1 MRGRGPSDPVSGSPL
16 RRVMAGVAG
25 AAGLIAVLTVVSRVL
40 GFGRW
45 MVQSA
50 TVGPTAVG
58 DAYAAANTL
67 PNVLY
72 EVVAGGALAGVVVPL
87 LAAPIARRMRD
98 DVDRIAS
105 ALMTWALV
113 VLVPVGI
120 LVALL
125 ARPLTS
131 LLPIPAGTDPAAVED
146 VTTYFLIVFSPQV
159 PLYGVGIV
167 LTGVLQAHRRFLAPA
182 LAPIASTLV
191 VVVSYLAFGQLAQGL
206 QDSPDQLSDG
216 ALAVLAWGTTAGVAA
231 LSLPLLVPVRRCG
244 IRLRPTLTFPDG
256 VGRRFR
262 ALAAA
267 GIGGVIAQQVA
278 VVVILLQAR
287 SGGVAGTYNVFQY
300 TQAVYLLPYAVLAVP
315 LVTVF
320 QPRLAELSGH
330 SPDGVGSALAGLAER
345 STRAVLAVGLAGA
358 ALLAAVAPAAHAA
371 FGTLAH
377 STDGSDPVPGMTQ
390 ALTWMA
396 PGIVGLGLL
405 LHAGRM
411 LLALDRSRASVIA
424 TATAWL
430 VTATAAVVAVRTLA
444 PDGGDGVATL
454 TGLGIAHAVGMTV
467 GGLVVVAA
475 LQTTMPAGFTR
486 GVLRSFV
493 VGACTAVIGAVVGRL
508 AVDAVLDL
516 AGPSVLAAVMAA
528 LLGAVVV
535 GLAVLVGIRTFDRA
549 ILAIVRSSHG

>member
-1 MRGRGPSDPVSGSPL
+1 MSGPGL
-16 RRVMAGVAG
+16 RHRVMAGVAG

-50 TVGPTAVG
+50 TVGPTATG
-58 DAYAAANTL
+58 DAYAAANLL

-72 EVVAGGALAGVVVPL
+72 EVAAGGALAGVVVPL
-87 LAAPIARRMRD
+87 LAAPIARRMRED
-98 DVDRIAS
+98 IDGIAS
-105 ALMTWALV
+105 ALLTWTLV
-113 VLVPVGI
+113 VLVPLG
-120 LVALL
+120 LAVALL
-125 ARPLTS
+125 ARPLTA
-131 LLPIPAGTDPAAVED
+131 LLPIPDDVDPAVVED

-191 VVVSYLAFGQLAQGL
+191 VIASYLLFGQLADGL
-206 QDSPDQLSDG
+206 QNEPNQLSDA
-216 ALAVLAWGTTAGVAA
+216 ALAALAWGTTAGVVA
-231 LSLPLLVPVRRCG
+231 LSLPLLLPVRRCG
-244 IRLRPTLTFPDG
+244 VRLRPQLSFPPG

-267 GIGGVIAQQVA
+267 GIGGVVAQQIA
-278 VVVILLQAR
+278 VVVVLWQAR
-287 SGGVAGTYNVFQY
+287 TGGLSGTYNVFQY

-320 QPRLAELSGH
+320 QPRVAELSSSAG
-330 SPDGVGSALAGLAER
+330 DVGSALARLAER

-371 FGTLAH
+371 FGQLAR
-377 STDGSDPVPGMTQ
+377 GAGGADPVPGMTQ

-396 PGIVGLGLL
+396 PGVVGLGLL

-424 TATAWL
+424 TATAWV
-430 VTATAAVVAVRTLA
+430 VTAIAAIVVVGRLA
-444 PDGGDGVATL
+444 PDGGDGVAAL
-454 TGLGIAHAVGMTV
+454 VGLGIAHTIGMTV
-467 GGLVVVAA
+467 GGLVVIAA
-475 LQTTMPAGFTR
+475 LQTVMPPGFVR
-486 GVLRSFV
+486 GLLRTLV
-493 VGACTAVIGAVVGRL
+493 VGAVTAVVGALVGRL
-508 AVDAVLDL
+508 AVDAVLGL
-516 AGPSVLAAVMAA
+516 LGHTLLAAVMGA

-535 GLAVLVGIRTFDRA
+535 GLAVLIGVRTFDRA
-549 ILAIVRSSHG
+549 ILATVRSSHG

>member
-1 MRGRGPSDPVSGSPL
+1 MSGTAPL

-25 AAGLIAVLTVVSRVL
+25 AAGVIAVLTIVSRVL

-50 TVGPTAVG
+50 TVGPTATG

-87 LAAPIARRMRD
+87 LAAPIARRMRED
-98 DVDRIAS
+98 IDGIAS
-105 ALMTWALV
+105 ALLTWALV
-113 VLVPVGI
+113 VLVPVGV
-120 LVALL
+120 LLALL
-125 ARPLTS
+125 ARPLTA
-131 LLPIPAGTDPAAVED
+131 LLPIPAGTDAAAVAD

-191 VVVSYLAFGQLAQGL
+191 VIVSYLVFGQLANGL
-206 QDSPDQLSDG
+206 QDSPDQLSDT

-231 LSLPLLVPVRRCG
+231 LSLPLLIPVRRSG
-244 IRLRPTLTFPDG
+244 VRLRPRLAFPPG

-267 GIGGVIAQQVA
+267 GVGGVVAQQIA
-278 VVVILLQAR
+278 VVVVLWQAR
-287 SGGVAGTYNVFQY
+287 VGGVAGTYNVFQY

-320 QPRLAELSGH
+320 QPRVAELSGL
-330 SPDGVGSALAGLAER
+330 SGGVGSALARLAER
-345 STRAVLAVGLAGA
+345 SSRAVLAVGLAGA

-371 FGTLAH
+371 FGQLAH
-377 STDGSDPVPGMTQ
+377 GSAGTDPVPGMTQ

-396 PGIVGLGLL
+396 PGVVGLGLL

-411 LLALDRSRASVIA
+411 LLALDRSRAAVIA
-424 TATAWL
+424 TATAWI
-430 VTATAAVVAVRTLA
+430 VTAIAAVVAVGMLA
-444 PDGGDGVATL
+444 PDGGNGVGTL
-454 TGLGIAHAVGMTV
+454 IGLGMAHTIGMTV

-475 LQTTMPAGFTR
+475 LQTVMPPGFAR
-486 GVLRSFV
+486 GLLRTLA
-493 VGACTAVIGAVVGRL
+493 VGAVSAVVGAVVGRL
-508 AVDAVLDL
+508 AVDAVLGL
-516 AGPSVLAAVMAA
+516 LGESLVAVVMAA

-535 GLAVLVGIRTFDRA
+535 GLAVLMGVRTFDRA
-549 ILAIVRSSHG
+549 ILATVRSSHG